1 MLNNYDFNHTENNNE
16 MENEKLLEL
25 AALAE
30 CASSHPISKSLQRAY
45 GKELDRSRVSDIEEI
60 SGHGITARVDGHA
73 VANTY
78 QPLTPSGSHN
88 NNKKN
93 PKNSK
98 KLAKKIGAITLS
110 AVLFGSVAAGSFQA
124 VNYFS
129 PVSKTTNSS
138 SQTSKSNSSSAS
150 LLKTTTTSDSSN
162 KGSLDVSDIT
172 TSAMP
177 SIVAI
182 TNKSVQEVQDYF
194 SQFGFRGQGQAQTQ
208 ETESQGSGIIIGKND
223 TELLMVTNN
232 HVVEGADTLSV
243 CFIDNKG
250 YAANVKGT
258 GAENDIAVTAVPL
271 DSISDDTMSQIAVAS
286 IGDSD
291 SLKVGEQVVAIGNA
305 LGYGQSVTTGIVSAV
320 NRALSNNSSDT
331 QDSNSSSDDSSSAT
345 YIQTDAAINPG
356 NSGGALLNM
365 NGEVIGINSAK
376 LASTEVEGMG
386 YAIPISR
393 VSDIIDNLMNQTTR
407 TKVDSDKQG
416 TIGIKG
422 INVTSD
428 VQEKYNLP
436 EGIYVS
442 EVTSGS
448 AAEKAGITSGSVI
461 TKFDG
466 KSVTDI
472 ESLQDLLQYYKA
484 GETVELT
491 LQVPDSDSYKEKTV
505 SISLGS
511 KSDTSS
517 DGNSQTNGNGNSNDR
532 QQGGSYSPASAFS
545 IR

>member
-16 MENEKLLEL
+16 MENETN
-25 AALAE
+25 A
-30 CASSHPISKSLQRAY
+30 
-45 GKELDRSRVSDIEEI
+45 
-60 SGHGITARVDGHA
+60 
-73 VANTY
+73 Y
-78 QPLTPSGSHN
+78 QPLTPSDNHK

-93 PKNSK
+93 NKTSK
-98 KLAKKIGAITLS
+98 KLAKKIGAVTLS

-129 PVSKTTNSS
+129 PFSKTTNSS
-138 SQTSKSNSSSAS
+138 GSASSNNSSSTS
-150 LLKTTTTSDSSN
+150 LLKTTAVSGSSN
-162 KGSLDVSDIT
+162 TGSLDVSDIT

-194 SQFGFRGQGQAQTQ
+194 SQFGFGGQGQTQTQ

-223 TELLMVTNN
+223 SELLMVTNN

-243 CFIDNKG
+243 CFIDNQV
-250 YAANVKGT
+250 YEAAIKGT
-258 GAENDIAVTAVPL
+258 DPENDLAVIAVPL

-320 NRALSNNSSDT
+320 NRTLSSDSSDT
-331 QDSNSSSDDSSSAT
+331 QDSEASSGDSSSAT

-428 VQEKYNLP
+428 VQEKYGLP

-448 AAEKAGITSGSVI
+448 AADKAGITSGSVI

-472 ESLQDLLQYYKA
+472 ESLQDLLQYYEA

-491 LQVPDSDSYKEKTV
+491 LQVPDGDSYKEKTV
-505 SISLGS
+505 SITLGN
-511 KSDTSS
+511 KSDNSS
-517 DGNSQTNGNGNSNDR
+517 DGNSQTERNENSNDR
-532 QQGGSYSPASAFS
+532 QQGDSYSPASAFS

>member
-1 MLNNYDFNHTENNNE
+1 MMLNNYDFNHTENNNE
-16 MENEKLLEL
+16 MENE
-25 AALAE
+25 
-30 CASSHPISKSLQRAY
+30 
-45 GKELDRSRVSDIEEI
+45 
-60 SGHGITARVDGHA
+60 T
-73 VANTY
+73 NTY
-78 QPLTPSGSHN
+78 QPLTPSSSHN

-129 PVSKTTNSS
+129 PFSKTTGSSGSTASNNSS
-138 SQTSKSNSSSAS
+138 STS
-150 LLKTTTTSDSSN
+150 LLKTTAVSGSSN
-162 KGSLDVSDIT
+162 TGSLDVSDIT

-194 SQFGFRGQGQAQTQ
+194 SQFGFGGQGQPQTQ

-223 TELLMVTNN
+223 SELLMVTNN

-243 CFIDNKG
+243 CFIDNKV
-250 YAANVKGT
+250 YEANVKGT
-258 GAENDIAVTAVPL
+258 DAENDLAVIAVPL

-505 SISLGS
+505 SITLGS
-511 KSDTSS
+511 KSATSS
-517 DGNSQTNGNGNSNDR
+517 DSNSQPERNENSNDR

>member
-1 MLNNYDFNHTENNNE
+1 MMLNNYDFNHTENNNE
-16 MENEKLLEL
+16 MENETN
-25 AALAE
+25 A
-30 CASSHPISKSLQRAY
+30 
-45 GKELDRSRVSDIEEI
+45 
-60 SGHGITARVDGHA
+60 
-73 VANTY
+73 Y
-78 QPLTPSGSHN
+78 QPLTPSDNHK

-93 PKNSK
+93 NKTSK

-129 PVSKTTNSS
+129 PFSKTTSSSGSTTSNNSS
-138 SQTSKSNSSSAS
+138 STS
-150 LLKTTTTSDSSN
+150 LLKTTAVSGNSN
-162 KGSLDVSDIT
+162 TGSLDVSDIT

-194 SQFGFRGQGQAQTQ
+194 SQFGFGGQGQTQTQ

-223 TELLMVTNN
+223 SELLMVTNN

-243 CFIDNKG
+243 CFIDNQV
-250 YAANVKGT
+250 YEAAIKGT
-258 GAENDIAVTAVPL
+258 DPENDLAVIAVPL

-320 NRALSNNSSDT
+320 NRTLSNDSSDT
-331 QDSNSSSDDSSSAT
+331 QDSEASSGDSSSAT

-428 VQEKYNLP
+428 VQDKYGLP

-448 AAEKAGITSGSVI
+448 AADKAGITSGSVI

-466 KSVTDI
+466 KSVNDI
-472 ESLQDLLQYYKA
+472 ESLQDLLQYYEA

-491 LQVPDSDSYKEKTV
+491 LQVPDGDSYKEKTV
-505 SISLGS
+505 SITLGN
-511 KSDTSS
+511 KSDNSS
-517 DGNSQTNGNGNSNDR
+517 DGNSQTERNENSNDR
-532 QQGGSYSPASAFS
+532 QQGDSYSPASAFS

>member
-16 MENEKLLEL
+16 MENETN
-25 AALAE
+25 A
-30 CASSHPISKSLQRAY
+30 
-45 GKELDRSRVSDIEEI
+45 
-60 SGHGITARVDGHA
+60 
-73 VANTY
+73 Y
-78 QPLTPSGSHN
+78 QPLPPSGNHN
-88 NNKKN
+88 DNKKN

-138 SQTSKSNSSSAS
+138 SQTSKSNSSSTS

-194 SQFGFRGQGQAQTQ
+194 SQFGFGGQGQPQTQ

-223 TELLMVTNN
+223 SELLMVTNN

-243 CFIDNKG
+243 CFIDNQV
-250 YAANVKGT
+250 YEANVIGT
-258 GAENDIAVTAVPL
+258 DAENDLAVIAVPL

-320 NRALSNNSSDT
+320 NRTLSSDSSDT

-393 VSDIIDNLMNQTTR
+393 VSDIIDDLMNQTTR

-428 VQEKYNLP
+428 VQEKYGLP

-448 AAEKAGITSGSVI
+448 AADKAGITSGSVI

-466 KSVTDI
+466 KSVNDI
-472 ESLQDLLQYYKA
+472 ESLQDLLQYYEA

-505 SISLGS
+505 SITLGN

-517 DGNSQTNGNGNSNDR
+517 DGNSQTERNENSNDR
-532 QQGGSYSPASAFS
+532 QQGDSYSPASAFS

>member
-16 MENEKLLEL
+16 MENE
-25 AALAE
+25 
-30 CASSHPISKSLQRAY
+30 
-45 GKELDRSRVSDIEEI
+45 
-60 SGHGITARVDGHA
+60 T
-73 VANTY
+73 NTY

-129 PVSKTTNSS
+129 PFSKTTGSSGSTASNNSS
-138 SQTSKSNSSSAS
+138 STS
-150 LLKTTTTSDSSN
+150 LLKTTAVSGSSN
-162 KGSLDVSDIT
+162 TGSLDVSDIT

-194 SQFGFRGQGQAQTQ
+194 SQFGFGGQGQPQTQ

-223 TELLMVTNN
+223 SELLMVTNN

-243 CFIDNKG
+243 CFIDNQV
-250 YAANVKGT
+250 YEAAIKGT
-258 GAENDIAVTAVPL
+258 DPENDLAVIAVPL
-271 DSISDDTMSQIAVAS
+271 DSISDDTMSKIAVAS

-320 NRALSNNSSDT
+320 NRTLSSNSSDT

-511 KSDTSS
+511 KSDISS
-517 DGNSQTNGNGNSNDR
+517 DSNSQPERNENSNDR
-532 QQGGSYSPASAFS
+532 QQSGSYSPASAFS

>member
-16 MENEKLLEL
+16 MENE
-25 AALAE
+25 
-30 CASSHPISKSLQRAY
+30 
-45 GKELDRSRVSDIEEI
+45 
-60 SGHGITARVDGHA
+60 T
-73 VANTY
+73 NTY

-129 PVSKTTNSS
+129 PFSKTTGSSGSTASNNSS
-138 SQTSKSNSSSAS
+138 STS
-150 LLKTTTTSDSSN
+150 LLKTTAVSGSSN
-162 KGSLDVSDIT
+162 TGSLDVSDIT

-194 SQFGFRGQGQAQTQ
+194 SQFGFGGQGQPQTQ

-223 TELLMVTNN
+223 SELLMVTNN

-243 CFIDNKG
+243 CFIDNQV
-250 YAANVKGT
+250 YEAAIKGT
-258 GAENDIAVTAVPL
+258 DPENDLAVIAVPL
-271 DSISDDTMSQIAVAS
+271 DSISDDTMSKIAVAS

-320 NRALSNNSSDT
+320 NRTLSSNSSDT
-331 QDSNSSSDDSSSAT
+331 QDSNSSDDSSSAT

-472 ESLQDLLQYYKA
+472 ENLQDLLQYYKA

-505 SISLGS
+505 SITLGS
-511 KSDTSS
+511 KSATSS
-517 DGNSQTNGNGNSNDR
+517 DSNSQPERNENSNDR
-532 QQGGSYSPASAFS
+532 QQSGSYSPASAFS

>member
-1 MLNNYDFNHTENNNE
+1 MMLNNYDFNHTENNNE
-16 MENEKLLEL
+16 MENE
-25 AALAE
+25 
-30 CASSHPISKSLQRAY
+30 
-45 GKELDRSRVSDIEEI
+45 
-60 SGHGITARVDGHA
+60 T
-73 VANTY
+73 NTY

-138 SQTSKSNSSSAS
+138 SQTSKSNSSSTS

-194 SQFGFRGQGQAQTQ
+194 SQFGFGGQGQPQTQ

-223 TELLMVTNN
+223 SELLMVTNN

-243 CFIDNKG
+243 CFIDNQV
-250 YAANVKGT
+250 YEAAIKGT
-258 GAENDIAVTAVPL
+258 DPENDLAVIAVPL

-320 NRALSNNSSDT
+320 NRTLSSDSSDT

-505 SISLGS
+505 SITLGS
-511 KSDTSS
+511 KSATSS
-517 DGNSQTNGNGNSNDR
+517 DNNSQPERNENSNDR

>member
-1 MLNNYDFNHTENNNE
+1 MMLNNYDFNHTENNNE
-16 MENEKLLEL
+16 MENE
-25 AALAE
+25 
-30 CASSHPISKSLQRAY
+30 
-45 GKELDRSRVSDIEEI
+45 
-60 SGHGITARVDGHA
+60 T
-73 VANTY
+73 NTY

-129 PVSKTTNSS
+129 PFSKTTGSSGSTASNNSS
-138 SQTSKSNSSSAS
+138 STS
-150 LLKTTTTSDSSN
+150 LLKTTAVSGSSN
-162 KGSLDVSDIT
+162 TGSLDVSDIT

-194 SQFGFRGQGQAQTQ
+194 SQFGFGGQGQPQTQ

-223 TELLMVTNN
+223 SELLMVTNN

-243 CFIDNKG
+243 CFIDNQV
-250 YAANVKGT
+250 YEAAIKGT
-258 GAENDIAVTAVPL
+258 DPENDLAVIAVPL
-271 DSISDDTMSQIAVAS
+271 DSISDDTMSKIAVAS

-320 NRALSNNSSDT
+320 NRTLSSNSSDT
-331 QDSNSSSDDSSSAT
+331 QDSNSSDDSSSAT

-472 ESLQDLLQYYKA
+472 ESLQDLLQYYKP

-491 LQVPDSDSYKEKTV
+491 LQVPNSDSYKEKTV
-505 SISLGS
+505 SITLGS
-511 KSDTSS
+511 KSATSS
-517 DGNSQTNGNGNSNDR
+517 DSNSQPERNENSNDR
-532 QQGGSYSPASAFS
+532 QQSGSYSPASAFS

>member
-1 MLNNYDFNHTENNNE
+1 MMLNNYDFNHTENNNE
-16 MENEKLLEL
+16 MENE
-25 AALAE
+25 
-30 CASSHPISKSLQRAY
+30 
-45 GKELDRSRVSDIEEI
+45 
-60 SGHGITARVDGHA
+60 T
-73 VANTY
+73 NTY

-129 PVSKTTNSS
+129 PFSKTTGSSGSTASNNSS
-138 SQTSKSNSSSAS
+138 STS
-150 LLKTTTTSDSSN
+150 LLKTTTVSGSSN
-162 KGSLDVSDIT
+162 TGSLDVSDIT

-194 SQFGFRGQGQAQTQ
+194 SQFGFGGQGQPQTQ

-223 TELLMVTNN
+223 SELLMVTNN

-243 CFIDNKG
+243 CFIDNQV
-250 YAANVKGT
+250 YEAAIKGT
-258 GAENDIAVTAVPL
+258 DPENDLAVIAVPL
-271 DSISDDTMSQIAVAS
+271 DSISDDTMSKIAVAS

-320 NRALSNNSSDT
+320 NRTLSSNSSDT
-331 QDSNSSSDDSSSAT
+331 QDSNSSDDSSSAT

-505 SISLGS
+505 SITLGS
-511 KSDTSS
+511 KSATSS
-517 DGNSQTNGNGNSNDR
+517 DSNSQPERNENSNDR
-532 QQGGSYSPASAFS
+532 QQSGSYSPASAFS

>member
-1 MLNNYDFNHTENNNE
+1 MMLNNYDFNHTENNNE
-16 MENEKLLEL
+16 MENE
-25 AALAE
+25 
-30 CASSHPISKSLQRAY
+30 
-45 GKELDRSRVSDIEEI
+45 
-60 SGHGITARVDGHA
+60 T
-73 VANTY
+73 NTY

-129 PVSKTTNSS
+129 PFSKTTGSSGSTASNNSS
-138 SQTSKSNSSSAS
+138 STS
-150 LLKTTTTSDSSN
+150 LLKTTAVSGSSN
-162 KGSLDVSDIT
+162 TGSLDVSDIT

-194 SQFGFRGQGQAQTQ
+194 SQFGFGGQGQPQTQ

-223 TELLMVTNN
+223 SELLMVTNN

-243 CFIDNKG
+243 CFIDNQV
-250 YAANVKGT
+250 YEAAIKGT
-258 GAENDIAVTAVPL
+258 DPENDLAVIAVPL
-271 DSISDDTMSQIAVAS
+271 DSISDDTMSKIAVAS

-320 NRALSNNSSDT
+320 NRTLSSNSSDT
-331 QDSNSSSDDSSSAT
+331 QDSNSSDDSSSAT

-505 SISLGS
+505 SITLGS
-511 KSDTSS
+511 KSATSS
-517 DGNSQTNGNGNSNDR
+517 DSNSQPERNENANDR
-532 QQGGSYSPASAFS
+532 QQSGSYSPASAFS

>member
-1 MLNNYDFNHTENNNE
+1 MMLNNYDFNHTENNNE
-16 MENEKLLEL
+16 MENE
-25 AALAE
+25 
-30 CASSHPISKSLQRAY
+30 
-45 GKELDRSRVSDIEEI
+45 
-60 SGHGITARVDGHA
+60 T
-73 VANTY
+73 NTY

-138 SQTSKSNSSSAS
+138 SQTSKSNSSSTS

-194 SQFGFRGQGQAQTQ
+194 SQFGFGGQGQPQTQ

-223 TELLMVTNN
+223 SELLMVTNN

-243 CFIDNKG
+243 CFIDNQV
-250 YAANVKGT
+250 YEANVKGT
-258 GAENDIAVTAVPL
+258 DAENDLAVIAVPL

-320 NRALSNNSSDT
+320 NRTLSSDSSDT

-505 SISLGS
+505 SITLGS
-511 KSDTSS
+511 KSATSS
-517 DGNSQTNGNGNSNDR
+517 DSNSQPERNENSNDR
-532 QQGGSYSPASAFS
+532 QQSGSYSPASAFS

>member
-1 MLNNYDFNHTENNNE
+1 MMLNNYDFNHTENNNE
-16 MENEKLLEL
+16 MENE
-25 AALAE
+25 
-30 CASSHPISKSLQRAY
+30 
-45 GKELDRSRVSDIEEI
+45 
-60 SGHGITARVDGHA
+60 T
-73 VANTY
+73 NTY

-138 SQTSKSNSSSAS
+138 SQTSKSNSSSTS

-194 SQFGFRGQGQAQTQ
+194 SQFGFGGQGQTQTQ

-223 TELLMVTNN
+223 SELLMVTNN

-243 CFIDNKG
+243 CFIDNQV
-250 YAANVKGT
+250 YEANVKGT
-258 GAENDIAVTAVPL
+258 DAENDLAVIAVPL

-320 NRALSNNSSDT
+320 NRTLSSDSSDT

-428 VQEKYNLP
+428 VQEKYGLP

-448 AAEKAGITSGSVI
+448 AADKAGITSGSVI

-472 ESLQDLLQYYKA
+472 ESLQDLLQYYEA

-491 LQVPDSDSYKEKTV
+491 LQVPDGDSYKEKTV
-505 SISLGS
+505 SITLGS
-511 KSDTSS
+511 KSNTSS
-517 DGNSQTNGNGNSNDR
+517 DDNSQTERNENSNDR
-532 QQGGSYSPASAFS
+532 QQSGSYSPASAFS

>member
-16 MENEKLLEL
+16 MENE
-25 AALAE
+25 
-30 CASSHPISKSLQRAY
+30 
-45 GKELDRSRVSDIEEI
+45 
-60 SGHGITARVDGHA
+60 T
-73 VANTY
+73 NTY

-129 PVSKTTNSS
+129 PFSKTTGSSGSTTSNNSS
-138 SQTSKSNSSSAS
+138 STS
-150 LLKTTTTSDSSN
+150 LLKTTAVSGSSN
-162 KGSLDVSDIT
+162 TGSLDVSDIT

-194 SQFGFRGQGQAQTQ
+194 SQFGFGGQGQPQTQ

-223 TELLMVTNN
+223 SELLMVTNN

-243 CFIDNKG
+243 CFIDNQV
-250 YAANVKGT
+250 YEANVKGT
-258 GAENDIAVTAVPL
+258 DAENDLAVIAVPL

>member
-1 MLNNYDFNHTENNNE
+1 MMLNNYDFNHTENNNE
-16 MENEKLLEL
+16 MENE
-25 AALAE
+25 
-30 CASSHPISKSLQRAY
+30 
-45 GKELDRSRVSDIEEI
+45 
-60 SGHGITARVDGHA
+60 T
-73 VANTY
+73 NTY
-78 QPLTPSGSHN
+78 QPLTPSGNHN

-194 SQFGFRGQGQAQTQ
+194 SQFGFRGQGQTQTQ

-243 CFIDNKG
+243 CFIDNKV
-250 YAANVKGT
+250 YEANVKGT
-258 GAENDIAVTAVPL
+258 DAENDLAVIAVPL

>member
-16 MENEKLLEL
+16 MENG
-25 AALAE
+25 
-30 CASSHPISKSLQRAY
+30 R
-45 GKELDRSRVSDIEEI
+45 
-60 SGHGITARVDGHA
+60 
-73 VANTY
+73 NTY
-78 QPLTPSGSHN
+78 QPLTPSGNHN
-88 NNKKN
+88 DNKKN

-129 PVSKTTNSS
+129 PFSKTTSSSGSASSNNSS
-138 SQTSKSNSSSAS
+138 STS
-150 LLKTTTTSDSSN
+150 LLKTTAVSGSSN
-162 KGSLDVSDIT
+162 TGSLDVSDIT

-194 SQFGFRGQGQAQTQ
+194 SQFGFGGQGQTQTQ

-223 TELLMVTNN
+223 SELLMVTNN

-243 CFIDNKG
+243 CFIDNQV
-250 YAANVKGT
+250 YEAAIKGT
-258 GAENDIAVTAVPL
+258 DPENDLAVIAVPL

-320 NRALSNNSSDT
+320 NRTLSSDSSDT
-331 QDSNSSSDDSSSAT
+331 QDSEASSSDSSSST

-428 VQEKYNLP
+428 VQDKYGLP

-448 AAEKAGITSGSVI
+448 AADKAGITSGSVI

-505 SISLGS
+505 SITLGN
-511 KSDTSS
+511 KSDNSS
-517 DGNSQTNGNGNSNDR
+517 DGNSQTERNENSNDR
-532 QQGGSYSPASAFS
+532 QQGDSYSPASAFS

>member
-1 MLNNYDFNHTENNNE
+1 MMLNNYDFNHTEDNNK
-16 MENEKLLEL
+16 MENE
-25 AALAE
+25 
-30 CASSHPISKSLQRAY
+30 S
-45 GKELDRSRVSDIEEI
+45 
-60 SGHGITARVDGHA
+60 
-73 VANTY
+73 NTY

-194 SQFGFRGQGQAQTQ
+194 SQFGFRGQGQTQTQ

-243 CFIDNKG
+243 CFIDNKV
-250 YAANVKGT
+250 YEANVKGT
-258 GAENDIAVTAVPL
+258 DAENDLAVIAVPL

-428 VQEKYNLP
+428 VQKKYNLP

-448 AAEKAGITSGSVI
+448 AAEKAGITSGSII

>member
-1 MLNNYDFNHTENNNE
+1 MMLNNYDFNHTENNNE
-16 MENEKLLEL
+16 MENE
-25 AALAE
+25 
-30 CASSHPISKSLQRAY
+30 
-45 GKELDRSRVSDIEEI
+45 
-60 SGHGITARVDGHA
+60 T
-73 VANTY
+73 NTY

-129 PVSKTTNSS
+129 PFSKTTNSS
-138 SQTSKSNSSSAS
+138 SQISKGNSSSAS

-172 TSAMP
+172 TAAMP

-194 SQFGFRGQGQAQTQ
+194 SQFGFGGQGQTQTQ

-243 CFIDNKG
+243 CFIDNQV
-250 YAANVKGT
+250 YEANVKGT
-258 GAENDIAVTAVPL
+258 DAENDLAVIAVPL

-320 NRALSNNSSDT
+320 NRTLSSDSSDT

-491 LQVPDSDSYKEKTV
+491 LQVPNSDSYKENTV
-505 SISLGS
+505 SITLGS

-517 DGNSQTNGNGNSNDR
+517 DGNSQTNGNGNSNDK

>member
-1 MLNNYDFNHTENNNE
+1 MMLNNYDFNHTENNNE
-16 MENEKLLEL
+16 MENE
-25 AALAE
+25 
-30 CASSHPISKSLQRAY
+30 
-45 GKELDRSRVSDIEEI
+45 
-60 SGHGITARVDGHA
+60 T
-73 VANTY
+73 NTY

-129 PVSKTTNSS
+129 PFSKTTGSSGSTASNNSS
-138 SQTSKSNSSSAS
+138 STS
-150 LLKTTTTSDSSN
+150 LLKTTAVSGSSN
-162 KGSLDVSDIT
+162 TGSLDVSDIT

-194 SQFGFRGQGQAQTQ
+194 SQFGFGGQGQPQTQ

-223 TELLMVTNN
+223 SELLMVTNN

-243 CFIDNKG
+243 CFIDNQV
-250 YAANVKGT
+250 YEAAIKGT
-258 GAENDIAVTAVPL
+258 DPENDLAVIAVPL
-271 DSISDDTMSQIAVAS
+271 DSISDDTMSKIAVAS

-320 NRALSNNSSDT
+320 NRTLSSDSSDT

-436 EGIYVS
+436 KGIYVS

-448 AAEKAGITSGSVI
+448 AADKAGITSGSVI

-505 SISLGS
+505 SITLGS
-511 KSDTSS
+511 KSATSS
-517 DGNSQTNGNGNSNDR
+517 DSNSQPERNENSNDR

>member
-16 MENEKLLEL
+16 MKNETN
-25 AALAE
+25 A
-30 CASSHPISKSLQRAY
+30 
-45 GKELDRSRVSDIEEI
+45 
-60 SGHGITARVDGHA
+60 
-73 VANTY
+73 Y
-78 QPLTPSGSHN
+78 QPLTPSGNHN
-88 NNKKN
+88 DNKKN

-129 PVSKTTNSS
+129 PFSKTTNSS
-138 SQTSKSNSSSAS
+138 GSTTSNNSSSTS
-150 LLKTTTTSDSSN
+150 LLKTTAVSGSSN
-162 KGSLDVSDIT
+162 TGSLDVSDIT

-194 SQFGFRGQGQAQTQ
+194 SQFGFGGQGQTQTQ

-223 TELLMVTNN
+223 SELLMVTNN

-243 CFIDNKG
+243 CFIDNQV
-250 YAANVKGT
+250 YEAAIKGT
-258 GAENDIAVTAVPL
+258 DPENDLAVIAVPL

-320 NRALSNNSSDT
+320 NRTLSSDSSDT
-331 QDSNSSSDDSSSAT
+331 QDSESSSGDSSSAT

-428 VQEKYNLP
+428 VQDKYGLP

-448 AAEKAGITSGSVI
+448 AADKAGITSGSVI

-472 ESLQDLLQYYKA
+472 ESLQDLLQYYEA

-491 LQVPDSDSYKEKTV
+491 LQVPDGDSYKEKTV
-505 SISLGS
+505 SITLGS

-517 DGNSQTNGNGNSNDR
+517 DGNSQTERNENSNDR
-532 QQGGSYSPASAFS
+532 QQSGSYSPASAFS

>member
-1 MLNNYDFNHTENNNE
+1 MMLNNYDFNHTENNNE
-16 MENEKLLEL
+16 MENE
-25 AALAE
+25 
-30 CASSHPISKSLQRAY
+30 
-45 GKELDRSRVSDIEEI
+45 
-60 SGHGITARVDGHA
+60 T
-73 VANTY
+73 NTY

-194 SQFGFRGQGQAQTQ
+194 SQFGFRGQGQTQTQ

-243 CFIDNKG
+243 CFIDNKV
-250 YAANVKGT
+250 YEANVKGT
-258 GAENDIAVTAVPL
+258 DAENDLAVIAVPL

>member
-1 MLNNYDFNHTENNNE
+1 MMLNNYDFNHTENNNE
-16 MENEKLLEL
+16 MENE
-25 AALAE
+25 
-30 CASSHPISKSLQRAY
+30 
-45 GKELDRSRVSDIEEI
+45 
-60 SGHGITARVDGHA
+60 T
-73 VANTY
+73 NTY

-129 PVSKTTNSS
+129 PFSKTTGSSGSTTSNNSS
-138 SQTSKSNSSSAS
+138 STS
-150 LLKTTTTSDSSN
+150 LLKTTAVSGSSN
-162 KGSLDVSDIT
+162 TGSLDVSDIT

-194 SQFGFRGQGQAQTQ
+194 SQFGFGGQGQTQTQ

-223 TELLMVTNN
+223 SELLMVTNN

-243 CFIDNKG
+243 CFIDNQV
-250 YAANVKGT
+250 YEAAIKGT
-258 GAENDIAVTAVPL
+258 DPENDLAVIAVPL

-320 NRALSNNSSDT
+320 NRTLSSDSSDT

-393 VSDIIDNLMNQTTR
+393 VSDIIDDLMNQTTR

-428 VQEKYNLP
+428 VQEKYGLP

-448 AAEKAGITSGSVI
+448 AADKAGITSGSVI

-466 KSVTDI
+466 KSVNDI
-472 ESLQDLLQYYKA
+472 ESLQDLLQYYEA

-491 LQVPDSDSYKEKTV
+491 LQVPDSDSYKEKTI
-505 SISLGS
+505 SITLGN
-511 KSDTSS
+511 KSATSS
-517 DGNSQTNGNGNSNDR
+517 DSNSQPERNENSNDR
-532 QQGGSYSPASAFS
+532 QQGDSYSPASAFS